1 LGYPFGAEF
10 GEFSRES
17 ASKTQCECGEIGRRT
32 GFRFQR
38 RKVCGFESLHSHH
51 FFGIAEQTSR
61 QFSRFLYS
69 GISMQ
74 AQTSSSSLERN
85 IVLSLP
91 ATSIESEITSRLK
104 RIARTAKMSGFR
116 PGKVPFNIVA
126 NQYGFQV
133 RQEVMSDVVQKS
145 FAEEV
150 TKQNLRVAGYPR
162 FEPANTGDDAAK
174 FEFKA
179 TFEIYPEVTLGS
191 MSGKSL
197 ERPQVT
203 VGDADVDNT
212 LGTLRKQRASYDKAD
227 RAAEKGDFLVVDFLG
242 KKDGEPFQGGSAEN
256 FGVVLGE
263 GRMLPDFEA
272 ALVGMKGGEEKT
284 FDLTFPADYQAD
296 LAGKTVQF
304 TVTVKVVNA
313 PKLPEVDAAFAK
325 SLGVA
330 DGDVAKMRAEI
341 KANLER
347 ELKKRLQAKAKDQV
361 MDALLQSSTLE
372 LPRSLV
378 DLEVA
383 RLQDQAAQDLQAR
396 GMTTKDLQLPAELF
410 VERAERRVKLGLIL
424 SEVVKQHELKARP
437 EQIRATVEEH
447 AESFEDPAQ
456 MVRWYYSDPKRLAE
470 VEGMVLEDNV
480 VEWAAASMAVTT
492 PSKSF
497 DEVME
502 IKR

>member
-1 LGYPFGAEF
+1 
-10 GEFSRES
+10 
-17 ASKTQCECGEIGRRT
+17 
-32 GFRFQR
+32 
-38 RKVCGFESLHSHH
+38 
-51 FFGIAEQTSR
+51 
-61 QFSRFLYS
+61 
-69 GISMQ
+69 MQ
-74 AQTSSSSLERN
+74 AQTATSSNLERN
-85 IVLSLP
+85 LLLSLP
-91 ATSIESEITSRLK
+91 ATAIESEITQRLK

-126 NQYGFQV
+126 NQYGYQV

-145 FAEEV
+145 FADEV
-150 TKQNLRVAGYPR
+150 EKQKLRVAGYPR
-162 FEPANTGDDAAK
+162 FEPANTGDDASK

-179 TFEIYPEVTLGS
+179 TFEIYPEVALGS
-191 MSGKSL
+191 LAGKPL

-203 VGDADVDNT
+203 VSESDVDNT
-212 LGTLRKQRASYDKAD
+212 VATLRKQRATFDKTD
-227 RAAEKGDFLVVDFLG
+227 RAAEKGDFLVVDFVG
-242 KKDGEPFQGGSAEN
+242 TQNGEPFQGGSSEN

-272 ALVGMKGGEEKT
+272 ALLGMKGEEQKT

-304 TVTVKVVNA
+304 SVTVKVVNA

-325 SLGVA
+325 VLGVA
-330 DGDVAKMRAEI
+330 DGDVAKMRGEI

-361 MDALLQSSTLE
+361 MEALAAVSTLE

-378 DLEVA
+378 EMEIG
-383 RLQDQAAQDLQAR
+383 RLQNQALQDLQQR

-410 VERAERRVKLGLIL
+410 TERAEKRVKLGLIL
-424 SEVVKQHELKARP
+424 SEVVKVNNLKAKP
-437 EQIRATVEEH
+437 EQVRAMVEEH

-456 MVRWYYSDPKRLAE
+456 MVRWYYSDPQRLAD

-480 VEWAAASMAVTT
+480 VEWAAAAMTVST
-492 PSKSF
+492 PAKTF